1 MAQGKEIAKKRERN
15 WAEYN
20 EQLIRRGEMYIN
32 LDFIEKWDEELEQQN
47 KGKKGKPYIYPEAF
61 IRFSA
66 IVHEIFNIPYRQLE
80 GFYRGLARHIDVLK
94 VANYTTLFRR
104 IRRLEIQIPECQQED
119 MVIAIDSSGIK
130 VTNRGEWLREKWKVH
145 RGWLKVHIAVDIRTK
160 KVVGIEVTDETV
172 GDPRVFK
179 ELICQAETKGK
190 VEKVLADGAY
200 DTREIFNILE
210 ENGIESGIKIRKNA
224 STRAKGSP
232 YRKNCVR
239 EVKTLGYEKWKEK
252 HGYGKRW
259 AVEGVFSS
267 VKRIFG
273 ETVRA
278 HGQRTAIQE
287 VKRKFLIYNMLLD
300 V

>member
-1 MAQGKEIAKKRERN
+1 MAQGKEIAKNGTRN

-20 EQLIRRGEMYIN
+20 EELVRRGEMYIN

-61 IRFSA
+61 IQFSA
-66 IVHEIFNIPYRQLE
+66 IVHEIFNIPYRQME
-80 GFYRGLARHIDVLK
+80 WFYRGLARHIDVLK

-104 IRRLEIQIPECQQED
+104 ISRLEIQIPECQQED
-119 MVIAIDSSGIK
+119 LVIAIDSSGIK
-130 VTNRGEWLREKWKVH
+130 VTNRGEWLREKWKVY
-145 RGWLKVHIAVDIRTK
+145 RGWLKVHIAVDVRTK
-160 KVVGIEVTDETV
+160 KIVGIEVTDETV
-172 GDPRVFK
+172 GDSRVFK

-200 DTREIFNILE
+200 DTRDIFDILQE
-210 ENGIESGIKIRKNA
+210 KGIEAGIKIRKNA
-224 STRAKGSP
+224 STLARGSP
-232 YRKNCVR
+232 HRKNCVR

-252 HGYGKRW
+252 HEYGKRW

-278 HGQRTAIQE
+278 HGQTSAIQE
-287 VKRKFLIYNMLLD
+287 VKGKFLIYNMLLD